1 MGISNISRTLLGRE
15 PEEGEGEEDEEGKGL
30 WGHPE
35 VTQRIHHTTTPL
47 TTGLVF
53 CRRLSVKDDA

>member
-1 MGISNISRTLLGRE
+1 MSNISRTLLGE
-15 PEEGEGEEDEEGKGL
+15 EEGEEEGEGEEDEEGKGL

-47 TTGLVF
+47 TTGLFF
-53 CRRLSVKDDA
+53 CRRLSVEDDA

>member
-1 MGISNISRTLLGRE
+1 MGMSRTLLGTK
-15 PEEGEGEEDEEGKGL
+15 PAQEGEGEEDEEGKGL

-35 VTQRIHHTTTPL
+35 VTQRIHHTITQL

>member
-1 MGISNISRTLLGRE
+1 MGMSRTLLGTK
-15 PEEGEGEEDEEGKGL
+15 PAQEGEGEEDEEGKGL

-35 VTQRIHHTTTPL
+35 VTQRIYHTTTPL

>member
-1 MGISNISRTLLGRE
+1 MGMSKISRTLLG
-15 PEEGEGEEDEEGKGL
+15 EEEGEEDEEGKGP

-47 TTGLVF
+47 TTGLFF
-53 CRRLSVKDDA
+53 CRRLSVEDDA